1 LDEFENSNQAPELSF
16 TRENM
21 AEFGQYRI
29 LEKIAGGGMAEIYRV
44 EDPQNPSEV
53 FALKLIRPDLAHE
66 PDFREMLLD
75 EARIAGRLD
84 HRNIAR
90 VLKLIENDGELGLLL
105 EHVDGVD
112 LIRVQQTLRERKREL
127 SLEAA
132 LLVLLDTL
140 DGLHYAHDLFD
151 DEGEQLNIVHRD
163 VSPGNIMVETS
174 GHIRIVDWG
183 IAGGKKRK
191 AQTETG
197 QVKGKFRYMAPEQ
210 IMGEPAVRGTD
221 IYSASATFWELLA
234 GERIYGEIELTQLMM
249 KVSKGEMP
257 GLEKARTG
265 LPRALISVFRKAT
278 SLVPDRR
285 YSSAAKYAAA
295 LRALR
300 LIHNE
305 EKARAELSR
314 VATNA
319 RVKDGKRGYARAV
332 EKVRFI
338 SAEYESLESALL
350 RALETPDR
358 VEVLDLSKR
367 EIIMAEATA
376 RSDFIARGPGQ
387 SSTW

>member
-1 LDEFENSNQAPELSF
+1 MSQ
-16 TRENM
+16 
-21 AEFGQYRI
+21 FGQFRI

-44 EDPQNPSEV
+44 EDPENPSKV
-53 FALKLIRPDLAHE
+53 YALKLIRPDLAHE

-75 EARIAGRLD
+75 EARIAQRLR

-90 VLKLIENDGELGLLL
+90 VLELIEYKNELGLLL

-112 LIRVQQTLRERKREL
+112 LIRVQQILRDRKKEL

-132 LLVLLDTL
+132 LLVLIDTL
-140 DGLHYAHDLFD
+140 DGLHYAHDLSD
-151 DEGEQLNIVHRD
+151 DQGEKINIVHRD

-174 GHIRIVDWG
+174 GQIRIVDWG

-234 GERIYGEIELTQLMM
+234 GERIYGDIELTQLMM

-257 GLEKARTG
+257 GLEKARAG

-305 EKARAELSR
+305 DKARAELSR
-314 VATNA
+314 LAMNA
-319 RVKDGKRGYARAV
+319 RVKDGKKGYARAV

-338 SAEYESLESALL
+338 SGEHESLESALL

-358 VEVLDLSKR
+358 IEAIDLSNR
-367 EIIMAEATA
+367 QIIPAEGAV
-376 RSDFIARGPGQ
+376 RSEFAVKPGRQ